1 MDALTQYDAMRAAL
15 DRVHSIDEAKD
26 IRDKAEALRLYLRQA
41 GKDGLE
47 AQNKMAEIR
56 IRAERRIG
64 QMLEPLERG
73 KGNQYQSATYQH
85 GIQHSEYRT
94 VLEEENIAPMTA
106 YRWQQISKE
115 IPEPVFEQHIAEVK
129 AAKVELTSAGVL
141 KLAHELRR
149 AAAHAEKDDAPPL
162 PTGKYRIIY
171 ADPPWTYGEFGSTVD
186 PSYGGTRWHYPS
198 MTTDELCEM
207 PVPELAEADSV
218 LFLWAT
224 SPKLPDAMRIVEAW
238 GFDYKTS
245 FVWDKVK
252 HNFGYYNS
260 VRHEFL
266 LVAGRGRS
274 TPDVKTLYDSVLS
287 IERTEHSAK
296 PEEFRNM
303 IDALYPVGR
312 RIELFARREANGWE
326 RWGNE

>member
-1 MDALTQYDAMRAAL
+1 MDELAKLAAIPSMLAEANSVAEVKHIMDIAEAARTYAKKAKLNLEIQNNAAEASLRAQRRAGEILAAL
-15 DRVHSIDEAKD
+15 E
-26 IRDKAEALRLYLRQA
+26 RDKGGRPETHTSLVRV
-41 GKDGLE
+41 
-47 AQNKMAEIR
+47 
-56 IRAERRIG
+56 
-64 QMLEPLERG
+64 
-73 KGNQYQSATYQH
+73 
-85 GIQHSEYRT
+85 SEYRT

-106 YRWQQISKE
+106 YRWQTIANV
-115 IPEPVFEQHIAEVK
+115 PDPVFEQHIFERRAGD
-129 AAKVELTSAGVL
+129 AELTSAGVL
-141 KLAHELRR
+141 KLANELRR
-149 AAAHAEKDDAPPL
+149 AAAHVEKDDAPPL
-162 PTGKYRIIY
+162 PTGKYRVIY

-198 MTTDELCEM
+198 MTTDELCEL